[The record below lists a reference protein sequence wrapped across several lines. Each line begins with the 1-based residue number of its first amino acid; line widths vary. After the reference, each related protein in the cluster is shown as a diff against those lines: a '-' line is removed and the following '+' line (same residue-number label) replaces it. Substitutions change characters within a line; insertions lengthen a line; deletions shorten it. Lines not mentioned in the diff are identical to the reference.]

1 VLGRNPEEVAVPIV
15 VRTEAA
21 GVVQVVHMVVVHKV
35 VEVAVHTV
43 VRKEI
48 EVVQAVRMVVEVA
61 HTAVEVAVP
70 NLAVAAGLD
79 HKTWINPS
87 RWIFIIS
94 HCSIRGNVQYH
105 TTGVKANRQVSI
117 RE

>member
-1 VLGRNPEEVAVPIV
+1 MLGRNPEEVAVPIV

-21 GVVQVVHMVVVHKV
+21 GVVQVVHMEVVVAHKEAAEVAAPIVVHKEAAEAVHKV
-35 VEVAVHTV
+35 VEVAVPTV

-79 HKTWINPS
+79 H
-87 RWIFIIS
+87 
-94 HCSIRGNVQYH
+94 
-105 TTGVKANRQVSI
+105 
-117 RE
+117 